1 MRGRTIR
8 AGGADGE
15 QRRSHPVERDRG
27 SALLMALVVV
37 MLASFVVVPL
47 LRYTM
52 TVVKQNQLA
61 QAKSARL
68 EAVKGGL
75 RTALADPK
83 ALYKTCDAATLI
95 SGVTLS
101 SPMLDTP
108 VSTTCFKMLSQTAE
122 DPADLWFGLA
132 TTSVGSTLPTG
143 TGILGTPFPGSGAS
157 PPSAW
162 LSSTTPDAQ
171 GSKVWL
177 PRLPVNNKALRS
189 AAGYSMPAGFAAC
202 TVFFPGTY
210 TDPITITGTTPVY
223 FASGVYY
230 FENTVRISGDAK
242 VVVGGGAE
250 PGCVR
255 SDQEAAFYATNAPAS
270 HGISGLGGTFILGR
284 GARFVVDQATAGSS
298 MSVVFNRRYAAASDT
313 ASAASVGVSIET
325 VNGVESGAT
334 NVDYSTPFV
343 MVPASTVAGGASSVA
358 ADHGYHAS
366 SVAWPSPLDP
376 AVPVVQIDLTT
387 TATARVVIP
396 GYISAPQGV
405 VAVRTSA
412 GATANKNVQLTGG
425 VLAAGLDLGA
435 ARPATF
441 KLGLDN
447 PIVLQ
452 TFKIVSTTTSGT
464 PVVTSSAVV
473 QLKENGAFA
482 VNSWQTQ

>member
-1 MRGRTIR
+1 MRRLTIR
-8 AGGADGE
+8 SRRADREREPSGA
-15 QRRSHPVERDRG
+15 PERDRG

-101 SPMLDTP
+101 SPMLDTS
-108 VSTTCFKMLSQTAE
+108 VSTTCFKMVSQTAE

-143 TGILGTPFPGSGAS
+143 SGVLGTPFAGSGAA
-157 PPSAW
+157 PTNAW
-162 LSSTTPDAQ
+162 VGSTTSDAQ

-177 PRLPVNNKALRS
+177 PRLPVNNKAIRS
-189 AAGYSMPAGFAAC
+189 AAGYSMPTGFQAC
-202 TVFFPGTY
+202 TVYFPGTY
-210 TDPITITGTTPVY
+210 SDPITITGSTPVY

-230 FENTVRISGDAK
+230 FENTIRISGNAK

-250 PGCVR
+250 AGCVR

-284 GARFVVDQATAGSS
+284 GARFVVDQATPGTS

-313 ASAASVGVSIET
+313 AGAASVGVSIET
-325 VNGVESGAT
+325 VNGIEAGAT
-334 NVDYSTPFV
+334 NVDFSNPSVY
-343 MVPASTVAGGASSVA
+343 VPVSTVAGGASSIA
-358 ADHGYHAS
+358 ADHGFHAS
-366 SVAWPSPLDP
+366 SVVFDP
-376 AVPVVQIDLTT
+376 ALPAQTPVVQVNLTT
-387 TATARVVIP
+387 ATTARVVIP

-405 VAVRTSA
+405 VAVTTAA
-412 GATANKNVQLTGG
+412 GATASKTVQLTGG
-425 VLAAGLDLGA
+425 VLAASIDLGA
-435 ARPATF
+435 ARPAVF